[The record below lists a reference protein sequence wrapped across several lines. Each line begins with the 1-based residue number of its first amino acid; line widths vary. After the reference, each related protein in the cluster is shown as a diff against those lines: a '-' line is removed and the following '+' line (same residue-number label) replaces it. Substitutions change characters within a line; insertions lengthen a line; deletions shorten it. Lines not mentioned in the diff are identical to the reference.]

1 MKEAG
6 IGNAGLYD
14 RESCSRTSTLWS
26 VIVLTRQNGSPSNG
40 YKSISLSLEAI
51 PRRSQCEIQ
60 RYLLTHFGTQHLI
73 CQAGEKAREAFRSGF
88 IYFLIMGIQVACSL
102 VV

>member
-1 MKEAG
+1 MQAYTIVSHATE
-6 IGNAGLYD
+6 LQH
-14 RESCSRTSTLWS
+14 LLS

-60 RYLLTHFGTQHLI
+60 RYLLTRFGTQRVMW
-73 CQAGEKAREAFRSGF
+73 QAGEKAREAFRSGF
-88 IYFLIMGIQVACSL
+88 TYFQIMGTQVACSL
-102 VV
+102 AL